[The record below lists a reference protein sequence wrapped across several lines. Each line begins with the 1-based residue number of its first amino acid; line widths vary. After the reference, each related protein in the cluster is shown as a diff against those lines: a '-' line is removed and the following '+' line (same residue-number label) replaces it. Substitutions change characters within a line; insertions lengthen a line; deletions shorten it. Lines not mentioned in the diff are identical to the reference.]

1 MTRDEHRDF
10 ALWYL
15 GTYVYL
21 KGTVVYIRDIEQVSS
36 ISDTEVKL
44 HVGVR
49 VVGRDTKTVI
59 VTNFSDVKPISQH
72 SRIVDSGTRYG
83 QVYVTRSPRRQFR
96 KSLCP
101 QDFIILPRGADVNHR
116 VLAENYV
123 KNSLAVYTP
132 EEAKQRVLSGAA
144 LWSAVS
150 DRILVGAVQN
160 NPRFVCAWK
169 GRMVGTFALDKSGE
183 PDVKKLTL
191 SKSNEFLV
199 DSITSSLVGV
209 QCRVGR

>member
-21 KGTVVYIRDIEQVSS
+21 KGTVAYILDIEHVSS

-44 HVGVR
+44 HVNVR
-49 VVGRDTKTVI
+49 VVGRDTKTVV
-59 VTNFSDVKPISQH
+59 VTNFLDVKPISQY

-96 KSLCP
+96 KSLSP
-101 QDFIILPRGADVNHR
+101 QDFIILPRGVDVNPR

-123 KNSLAVYTP
+123 NNSLAVYTP
-132 EEAKQRVLSGAA
+132 EEAKQRVLSGVA

-150 DRILVGAVQN
+150 DKVLVGAVQN

-191 SKSNEFLV
+191 SKPNEFLV

>member
-21 KGTVVYIRDIEQVSS
+21 KGALVYIRDIEQVSS
-36 ISDTEVKL
+36 VSDTEVKL
-44 HVGVR
+44 HVNVR
-49 VVGRDTKTVI
+49 AVGRDTKTVI
-59 VTNFSDVKPISQH
+59 VTNISDVKPISQH

-96 KSLCP
+96 KSLSP
-101 QDFIILPRGADVNHR
+101 QDFIILPRGVDVNPR
-116 VLAENYV
+116 ALAENYV
-123 KNSLAVYTP
+123 KSSLAVYTP
-132 EEAKQRVLSGAA
+132 EEAKQRVLSGVA

-150 DRILVGAVQN
+150 DKVLVGAVQN

-191 SKSNEFLV
+191 SKPNEFLV

>member
-1 MTRDEHRDF
+1 MTHDERRDF
-10 ALWYL
+10 TLWYL

-21 KGTVVYIRDIEQVSS
+21 KGTVVYIRDIEQVSP

-44 HVGVR
+44 HVSVR
-49 VVGRDTKTVI
+49 VVGRDTKTVV
-59 VTNFSDVKPISQH
+59 VTNFLDVKPISQY

-96 KSLCP
+96 KSLSP
-101 QDFIILPRGADVNHR
+101 QDFIILPRGVDVNPR

-123 KNSLAVYTP
+123 NNSLAVYTP
-132 EEAKQRVLSGAA
+132 EEAKQRVLSGVA

-150 DRILVGAVQN
+150 DKVLVGAVQN

-191 SKSNEFLV
+191 AKDRKSTRLN
-199 DSITSSLVGV
+199 SSHI
-209 QCRVGR
+209 QKSRMPSSA